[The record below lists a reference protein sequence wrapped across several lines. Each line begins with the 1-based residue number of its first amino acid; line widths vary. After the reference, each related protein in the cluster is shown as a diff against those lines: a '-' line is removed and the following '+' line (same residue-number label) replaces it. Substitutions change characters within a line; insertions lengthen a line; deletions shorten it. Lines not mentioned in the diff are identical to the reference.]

1 MADAQL
7 PMGDDVKAVLLRTDE
22 SFRQLVSE
30 HQALDERIHHLS
42 RQSFP
47 TSQEQIEEV
56 ALKKKKLAIKDRIE
70 SILRQMDGRRVATNG
85 SR

>member
-56 ALKKKKLAIKDRIE
+56 ALKKKKLAIKDRIA